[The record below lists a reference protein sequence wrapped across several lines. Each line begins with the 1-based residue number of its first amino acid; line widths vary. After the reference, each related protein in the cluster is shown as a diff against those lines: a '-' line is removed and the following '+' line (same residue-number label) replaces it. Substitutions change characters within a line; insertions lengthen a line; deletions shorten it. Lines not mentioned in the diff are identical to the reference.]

1 MNQTPQTPTFE
12 NLVDRLTLSI
22 YRETVKDKLLHDPV
36 WNKILADCLKEYGI
50 EFTAEGSGGRL
61 RNVNKII
68 EC

>member
-1 MNQTPQTPTFE
+1 MTSNTLTFDI
-12 NLVDRLTLSI
+12 LVDRLTLNI
-22 YRETVKDKLLHDPV
+22 YRESVKDKLLHDPV
-36 WNKILADCLKEYGI
+36 WNRILVDSLKECGV